1 MVSRLITLSIHLA
14 LPPNTPNVVFFSSRP
29 QIIDLYFLSL
39 SGGVMIYF
47 DRIEVVN
54 YLIPSAGNPHQPVC
68 LSSTPCSFLFRTW
81 SQRGLVVPGSCVFSF
96 SELFV
101 FPLCSI
107 RHSEELHSGLRQSS
121 DLQQGPPRA
130 QSVLQRSL
138 VAGGVY
144 RLVW

>member
-1 MVSRLITLSIHLA
+1 MYSHQTSRS
-14 LPPNTPNVVFFSSRP
+14 
-29 QIIDLYFLSL
+29 QIIDGVYFLSL

-54 YLIPSAGNPHQPVC
+54 YLIPSAGNLTGVQPKTPTSVFI
-68 LSSTPCSFLFRTW
+68 LSCSFLFHTW
-81 SQRGLVVPGSCVFSF
+81 SRRGTDRRGLVVPETCVFS

-101 FPLCSI
+101 FPLCSV

-121 DLQQGPPRA
+121 DLQQGAPRA